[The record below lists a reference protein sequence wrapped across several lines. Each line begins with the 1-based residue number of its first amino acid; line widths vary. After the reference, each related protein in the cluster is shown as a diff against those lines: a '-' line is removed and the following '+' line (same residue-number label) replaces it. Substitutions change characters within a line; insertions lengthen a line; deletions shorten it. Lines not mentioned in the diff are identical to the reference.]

1 MFDMNQIQQLM
12 GQAQQAQQQMKERL
26 AKMAIQGT
34 AGGSAVQVVVNGN
47 KEVTKITINPT
58 AMEDP
63 EYLADMILAALNSA
77 YAEVDNQVKDSLSGM
92 LGGIDMSQIAN
103 LFRQ

>member
-1 MFDMNQIQQLM
+1 MD
-12 GQAQQAQQQMKERL
+12 K
-26 AKMAIQGT
+26 
-34 AGGSAVQVVVNGN
+34 
-47 KEVTKITINPT
+47 TKIVIIGAGSVVFTQG
-58 AMEDP
+58 
-63 EYLADMILAALNSA
+63 LVADMILAALNSA